1 MQPVAGVR
9 RKIDDLGRVVIPAS
23 MRKVL
28 GIGVGDELDVR
39 VEGETLVLSRPST
52 ACAFCG
58 SDLHL
63 EQVHGKLVCWSCLAA
78 LRRTAAAVPDGDEGE
93 APAPG

>member
-1 MQPVAGVR
+1 M
-9 RKIDDLGRVVIPAS
+9 DDLGRVVIPAS

-39 VEGETLVLSRPST
+39 LEGEVLVFARPST
-52 ACAFCG
+52 TCTFCG

-63 EQVHGKLVCWSCLAA
+63 DALHGKPVCWSCLAA
-78 LRRTAAAVPDGDEGE
+78 LRRKADDVPAGAEAAAGE
-93 APAPG
+93 DRPAESS

>member
-1 MQPVAGVR
+1 MRCVAGVR

-39 VEGETLVLSRPST
+39 VEGEALVLSRPST
-52 ACAFCG
+52 ACTFCG
-58 SDLHL
+58 GDLHL
-63 EQVHGKLVCWSCLAA
+63 EELHGKLVCWSCLAA
-78 LRRTAAAVPDGDEGE
+78 LQRRAEDVVEG
-93 APAPG
+93 A